1 MGEIKKKQLL
11 APHEIKEIFANLDE
25 ILDVNETMMAEL
37 YMKGSME
44 LPDVLDVFET
54 HVSIN
59 SGSEN
64 HKNLKNLLL

>member
-44 LPDVLDVFET
+44 RKSGDET
-54 HVSIN
+54 DST
-59 SGSEN
+59 SLSQAM
-64 HKNLKNLLL
+64 